1 MSGAPAGE
9 GSSLWRH
16 RDFVRYWSANAVDLV
31 GSGVTSVA
39 LPMIAIVA
47 LHVSVWEASLLAF
60 AERLP
65 PLLFALPAGALA
77 DRYRKRPTM
86 IGAALVSSA
95 ALAVV
100 PLADATGCLSLE
112 LLFAVALVDS
122 TAVVFGST
130 ARISYLP
137 SLLPRNR
144 LLEANANAGAVS
156 SLADCAGAQLG
167 GAVVAVLGAARAV
180 YLDVASYLLCAL
192 LLGSIRTPEPA
203 PERPVKTP
211 TLRSEMKEGVLYVVR
226 HPTIRP
232 LLVTGTAFTAVFAV
246 LTTVWSVYLLREL
259 HYSATALGTLLSVAA
274 LGGVAG
280 ALAVRP
286 LVTRYGPARVMLT
299 ALAVLPITELPL
311 LLVGP
316 GRPGQVAIATGLFAQ
331 LAVSTIQ
338 GSTQRSIRQ
347 ALCDPGMQGR
357 MLATGQWITYGTRP
371 LAALLAGASGTWLGL
386 WNTLALGTAALAIPF
401 LVLLAS
407 SIRTLHHVPGPS
419 IAPRPP
425 SPEGEPA

>member
-1 MSGAPAGE
+1 MSSAPVGE
-9 GSSLWRH
+9 GSLWGH
-16 RDFVRYWSANAVDLV
+16 RDFVRYWSANVVDLV

-39 LPMIAIVA
+39 LPMIAVVA

-65 PLLFALPAGALA
+65 PLLFSLPAGALA

-86 IGAALVSSA
+86 IAATLVSGAALA
-95 ALAVV
+95 MV
-100 PLADATGCLSLE
+100 PLADSTGRLSLE
-112 LLFAVALVDS
+112 LLFAVALIDS
-122 TAVVFGST
+122 TAIVFGST

-137 SLLPRNR
+137 SLLPRQR
-144 LLEANANAGAVS
+144 LLEANAHAGAVA
-156 SLADCAGAQLG
+156 SLADSAGAQLG
-167 GAVVAVLGAARAV
+167 GSVVAVLGAARAI
-180 YLDVASYLLCAL
+180 YFDVASYLACAL
-192 LLGSIRTPEPA
+192 LLGSIRTPEAA
-203 PERPVKTP
+203 PERPAKTA
-211 TLRSEMKEGVLYVVR
+211 TLRDEMKEGVLYVVR

-232 LLVTGTAFTAVFAV
+232 LLLTGTAFTAVFAF

-259 HYSATALGTLLSVAA
+259 HYSATALGVLLSVAA

-316 GRPGQVAIATGLFAQ
+316 GRAGQVAIAAGMFAQ
-331 LAVSTIQ
+331 LAASTAQ

-347 ALCDPGMQGR
+347 AVCDRGMQGR

-371 LAALLAGASGTWLGL
+371 LAALLAGAAGAWLGL
-386 WNTLALGTAALAIPF
+386 WNTLAIGTAALAIPF

-407 SIRTLHHVPGPS
+407 SIRTLHRVPGAS
-419 IAPRPP
+419 SVPRPP
-425 SPEGEPA
+425 APEGEPA